1 MNRLLIV
8 CLVALSLVACTKP
21 GHSAQDKAANTAAAQ
36 AFLEK
41 NAKAPGVTVTKS
53 GLQYKVLKSGPEG
66 GPHPKRSDE
75 VKVMYE
81 GKLLDGAV
89 FDSSY
94 ESGAPISFVLS
105 QVVPGW
111 TEGLQL
117 MKPGDVYE
125 LYLPPELGYGEQSK
139 GPIPPNSALIFK
151 VELLDV
157 FPHPGP

>member
-8 CLVALSLVACTKP
+8 CFVALSLVACSKP
-21 GHSAQDKAANTAAAQ
+21 GFSAQDKAANAAAAQ

-53 GLQYKVLKSGPEG
+53 GLQYKVIKSGPEG

-81 GKLLDGAV
+81 GTLPNGEK

-94 ESGAPISFVLS
+94 DSGAPISFVLS

-117 MKPGDVYE
+117 MKPGDVWE
-125 LYLPPELGYGEQSK
+125 LYIPPELGYGENGK

-151 VELLDV
+151 IELLDV

>member
-1 MNRLLIV
+1 MHRLLLIS
-8 CLVALSLVACTKP
+8 LVALSLVACNKP
-21 GHSAQDKAANTAAAQ
+21 GGSAQDKAASAAEGQ

-66 GPHPKRSDE
+66 GVHPKRSDE
-75 VKVMYE
+75 VKVHYE
-81 GKLLDGAV
+81 GRLLNGEI

-94 ESGAPISFVLS
+94 ENGAPISFVLS

-117 MKPGDVYE
+117 MKPGDVWE
-125 LYLPPELGYGEQSK
+125 LYLPPELGYGEQGK